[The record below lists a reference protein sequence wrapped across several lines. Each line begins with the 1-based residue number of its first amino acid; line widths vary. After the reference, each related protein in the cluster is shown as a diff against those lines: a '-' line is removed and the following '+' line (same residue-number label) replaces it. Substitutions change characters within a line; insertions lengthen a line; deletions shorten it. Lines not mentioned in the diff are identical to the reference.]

1 MGRLS
6 RFLLLA
12 GISCILLTG
21 CRQDV
26 PVAEAPLP
34 STESEITVTESLL
47 PVPATSVTETAA
59 PEETTPPETTAATQE
74 TLSPEQIAEGQP
86 VLALPEAIEG
96 DIPFFDDAAFMGD
109 SISYSLMVHHTRS
122 GDLGNAI
129 FLVRGS
135 LGIHNTLN
143 KQLAINYQG
152 RSLTPWDA
160 LKTTGVKKVFIM
172 MGTNDIGYYGID
184 ATMEKWEV
192 FLGKIRETCPELQI
206 YIQSLTPMWNGAQQ
220 QLLNNENIDL
230 YNQRLE
236 AFALE
241 NGCHFVNIAP
251 YFKDN
256 QNGLAAPYSGD
267 LYVHMNEVG
276 TAAWARVLR
285 AYGAQQEKE
294 MS

>member
-6 RFLLLA
+6 RFLWIA
-12 GISCILLTG
+12 GLSCLLLTG
-21 CRQDV
+21 CRQNT
-26 PVAEAPLP
+26 PAAETALP
-34 STESEITVTESLL
+34 STV
-47 PVPATSVTETAA
+47 
-59 PEETTPPETTAATQE
+59 PETTAAAAVPSVPETTAAETEAPETVPAETAAIQE

-86 VLALPEAIEG
+86 VLALPEEIEG
-96 DIPFFDDAAFMGD
+96 DIPFFDGVAFMGD
-109 SISYSLMVHHTRS
+109 SISYSLMVHHTRT
-122 GDLGNAI
+122 GDLGNAV

-160 LKTTGVKKVFIM
+160 LKAAGVNKVFIM
-172 MGTNDIGYYGID
+172 MGTNDIGYYTID
-184 ATMEKWEV
+184 DTMEKWEI
-192 FLGKIRETCPELQI
+192 FLGNIRETCPDLEV

-220 QLLNNENIDL
+220 QLLHNDNIDL

-236 AFALE
+236 AFCQE
-241 NGCHFVNIAP
+241 QNCHFVNIAP
-251 YFKDN
+251 YFKDS

-294 MS
+294 TP